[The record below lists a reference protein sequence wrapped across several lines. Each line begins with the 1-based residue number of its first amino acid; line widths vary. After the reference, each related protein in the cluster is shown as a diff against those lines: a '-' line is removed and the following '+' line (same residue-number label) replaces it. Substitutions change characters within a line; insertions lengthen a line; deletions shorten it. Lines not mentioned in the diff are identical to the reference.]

1 MEKYDIGDKVYLKT
15 GSGIVIEAKITKY
28 SKGYYGLESPD
39 SPFPMT
45 LSERS
50 LEKIRVVTD
59 LPQVA

>member
-1 MEKYDIGDKVYLKT
+1 MEKHNVGDKVLLKT
-15 GSGIVIEAKITKY
+15 GSGAVILAVITKY

-45 LSERS
+45 LSEKT
-50 LEKIRVVTD
+50 LEKIRVVND